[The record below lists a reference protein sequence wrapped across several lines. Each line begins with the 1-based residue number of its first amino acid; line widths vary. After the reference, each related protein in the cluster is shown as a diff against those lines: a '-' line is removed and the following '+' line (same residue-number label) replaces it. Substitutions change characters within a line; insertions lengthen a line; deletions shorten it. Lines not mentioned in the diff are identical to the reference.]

1 MRVRCMLGAMALAAF
16 YLTMGSAQAL
26 DESKYPDFSGQWSR
40 VGAPRWLAR
49 GERAPLTPE
58 YQARYEAILADQKA
72 GGPGNWPSTFC
83 LPQGMPAMMNLYD
96 PMEIVITLKTTYIL
110 ISHINDS
117 YRRIYTDGRDWPA
130 PEEVDRTF
138 AGYSIG
144 KWFDEDGDG
153 KFDVL
158 EIETRYLKG
167 PRAVEST
174 GLPMHDDNQTIIKE
188 RIYLDKSDP
197 DTLWDDI
204 TMIDNAYV
212 RPWTLHKKAVRTKNP
227 RPVWYSEVC
236 EENNSLLRIGNEA
249 YFLSAEGYLM
259 PSKKDQPPPDLR
271 YFNNALRK

>member
-1 MRVRCMLGAMALAAF
+1 MMFARGSLSAMALAAF
-16 YLTMGSAQAL
+16 CLTIGSAQAL

-40 VGAPRWLAR
+40 VGPPRWLR
-49 GERAPLTPE
+49 PGEKAPLTPE
-58 YQARYEAILADQKA
+58 YQARYDAILADQKA
-72 GGPGNWPSTFC
+72 GGTGNWPSAFC
-83 LPQGMPAMMNLYD
+83 IPQGMPAMMNLFD

-130 PEEVDRTF
+130 PEEVDPTF

-144 KWFDEDGDG
+144 KWVDEDSDG

-174 GLPMHDDNQTIIKE
+174 GLPVHDDNKTIIKE

-197 DTLWDDI
+197 DTIWDDM

-212 RPWTLHKKAVRTKNP
+212 RPWTLHKKAVRTKSA

-259 PSKKDQPPPDLR
+259 PSKKNQAPPDLR
-271 YFNNALRK
+271 YFQAK

>member
-1 MRVRCMLGAMALAAF
+1 
-16 YLTMGSAQAL
+16 
-26 DESKYPDFSGQWSR
+26 
-40 VGAPRWLAR
+40 
-49 GERAPLTPE
+49 
-58 YQARYEAILADQKA
+58 
-72 GGPGNWPSTFC
+72 
-83 LPQGMPAMMNLYD
+83 MMNLFD

-130 PEEVDRTF
+130 PEEVDATF

-144 KWFDEDGDG
+144 KWLDEDGDG

-174 GLPMHDDNQTIIKE
+174 GLPVHDDNKTIIKE
-188 RIYLDKSDP
+188 RIYVDKSDP

-212 RPWTLHKKAVRTKNP
+212 RPWTLHKKAVRTKSAQ
-227 RPVWYSEVC
+227 PVWYSEVC
-236 EENNSLLRIGNEA
+236 EENNSLLRIGKEA

-271 YFNNALRK
+271 YFQSK